1 MGWRRGGTTWGLPV
15 AAAGR
20 RENVALAAW
29 ELGAARDIHKLLLLL
44 LMLLLLLLMLLLLLL
59 LLLPTPHGLAELC
72 LK

>member
-1 MGWRRGGTTWGLPV
+1 M

-44 LMLLLLLLMLLLLLL
+44 LMLLLLLL